1 MARKSHAYL
10 RPRSTCAP
18 PAAQASGLQAAIR
31 CHGCLLLCHIKGRDD
46 AWAARARHRSQA
58 FAGVGL
64 QKPSRRRQL
73 ELFGLFLI
81 LTIHTHWDLALFRPI
96 ATHLSNSTTMA
107 IPTPSPAPKSHH
119 LSDPATHPF
128 LTPSF
133 DPATYL
139 NSTLPSLSLSARP
152 PPNNAS
158 LPDLSAQTQTLLAQL
173 SAQTARLSASLTQLT
188 DEIIRSGGRLA
199 YEVEVLRGE
208 TTGLT
213 DALENG
219 LKKDIELL
227 APAKQEKKSTQAQP
241 DADAAPAEAKED
253 YTAALP
259 PSREPAHLASLRELS
274 TLRARLETVVQTF
287 GAATAWPAAPSEI
300 ASTASSFISVSGP
313 EATESNRQ
321 LEQKAQEY
329 AASVR
334 SEISELLA
342 AGDVEGAGAR
352 VGELRVLAEV
362 WRGTAEEKA
371 RGRFVEGLGR
381 LVEEK
386 ERAASAAA
394 GKGGEGRKAGQPAR
408 GVDMRYGD
416 LDSRAEGGY
425 GFLQNLRNLKDGM
438 YLD

>member
-1 MARKSHAYL
+1 
-10 RPRSTCAP
+10 
-18 PAAQASGLQAAIR
+18 
-31 CHGCLLLCHIKGRDD
+31 
-46 AWAARARHRSQA
+46 
-58 FAGVGL
+58 
-64 QKPSRRRQL
+64 
-73 ELFGLFLI
+73 
-81 LTIHTHWDLALFRPI
+81 
-96 ATHLSNSTTMA
+96 MA

-213 DALENG
+213 DALETG

-227 APAKQEKKSTQAQP
+227 APATQEKKSTQAQP
-241 DADAAPAEAKED
+241 DADADADADAAPAEAKED
-253 YTAALP
+253 TAAP
-259 PSREPAHLASLRELS
+259 PPTSEPAHLASLRELS
-274 TLRARLETVVQTF
+274 TLRARLESVVQTF

-300 ASTASSFISVSGP
+300 ASAASSFISVSGP

-334 SEISELLA
+334 GEISELLA

-394 GKGGEGRKAGQPAR
+394 GKKGGEGRKAGQPAR